1 MHPEKFFMDLF
12 IVIVNYNLKEDTID
26 CINSLLDAKA
36 LLPNIIV
43 VDNQST
49 DGSVEALREAFDE
62 RLNIIQAE
70 DNRGY
75 PHALNIGI
83 PEALKRNA
91 EWVLLMNNDVLVA
104 EDFLLALQ
112 EAVLKHQDVLL
123 FSPMILYHQQP
134 STIWYLGSKAIP
146 GTLIGIRSF
155 RGKKDNQNFP
165 DIIPIDFVHGC
176 AFLAHKVVFNKIGLF
191 DDTHLIYGDDADFS
205 WRAKLAGFKLGAI
218 PKAKMWHKIAT
229 TMGHQKSRT
238 RYLRI
243 RNIIFF
249 YQRYSNPLQK
259 IIMFLFTTIRSI
271 ILIILDLFSGKHH
284 LIAPTFYGWID
295 GWRLISKNR
304 YETE

>member
-1 MHPEKFFMDLF
+1 MHPEKFFKELF

-36 LLPNIIV
+36 LLTNIIV

-49 DGSVEALREAFDE
+49 DGSVVALRATFDE
-62 RLNIIQAE
+62 RLVIIQAE
-70 DNRGY
+70 ENRGY

-83 PEALKRNA
+83 PEALIRNA

-104 EDFLLALQ
+104 KDFLLALQ
-112 EAVLKHQDVLL
+112 ESVQKYPDILL

-155 RGKKDNQNFP
+155 RGKTDNQYFP
-165 DIIPIDFVHGC
+165 EIIPIDFVHGC
-176 AFLAHKVVFNKIGLF
+176 AFLTHRDVFNKIGLF

-205 WRAKLAGFKLGAI
+205 WRAKLAGFKMGAV

-229 TMGHQKSRT
+229 TMGYQKPRT

-249 YQRYSNPLQK
+249 YQKYSNPLQK
-259 IIMFLFTTIRSI
+259 IIMFLFTTIRSL
-271 ILIILDLFSGKHH
+271 ILMALDTLSGRHY
-284 LIAPTFYGWID
+284 LVAPTFFGWID
-295 GWRLISKNR
+295 GWRLISKKR
-304 YETE
+304 YEVE